1 MRDGRE
7 LGPID
12 GPEEIGRRCQG
23 GLVGFRRGRPCREE
37 LAARRGLERVPGGIM
52 GKVKGTRR
60 KGSVLDRLKA
70 EEAQDVL
77 YRLLAAHPDL
87 RAEAEKIARSLL
99 GEVTCEAITDEVEEA
114 VRALDLE
121 DLNRRAGRHE
131 WGYVEP
137 AEAAWEILE
146 EAVEPFVDDLK
157 RQIDL
162 GLETEVLELCKGL
175 VLGLYRV
182 AHGKG
187 AALVEWAPD
196 FPAEAAARAI
206 ETWGTGGQSRKA
218 SERGARRPRPP
229 FPQAFINRCVPDWR
243 DMVSRILSRK
253 RKP

>member
-1 MRDGRE
+1 MDPP
-7 LGPID
+7 LFILPQQ
-12 GPEEIGRRCQG
+12 CY
-23 GLVGFRRGRPCREE
+23 V
-37 LAARRGLERVPGGIM
+37 
-52 GKVKGTRR
+52 
-60 KGSVLDRLKA
+60 
-70 EEAQDVL
+70 
-77 YRLLAAHPDL
+77 
-87 RAEAEKIARSLL
+87 SL
-99 GEVTCEAITDEVEEA
+99 EVEGK
-114 VRALDLE
+114 ALGARGTGQE
-121 DLNRRAGRHE
+121 
-131 WGYVEP
+131 
-137 AEAAWEILE
+137 EILE

-162 GLETEVLELCKGL
+162 GLETEALELCQGL

-229 FPQAFINRCVPDWR
+229 FPQAFIDRCVPDWR